1 MLLAGSPA
9 NLRGF
14 RLLPVSDTT
23 SSPYRAKPEDIIRWR
38 YFQYQEVNDRAS
50 PPQHIP
56 PQPAGPQTM
65 MQKLLFNRSWGF
77 CWQIK
82 LNLSLGNT
90 YEYPKYLRMHSDMLQ
105 NSAIVHSDQYQL
117 IDQWKLDS
125 KEKQNGQGN
134 VKKKMYALSLGFC

>member
-38 YFQYQEVNDRAS
+38 YFQYQEVNDKAS

-56 PQPAGPQTM
+56 PQPAGPQTT
-65 MQKLLFNRSWGF
+65 MQNSFLTEVEDFF
-77 CWQIK
+77 DK
-82 LNLSLGNT
+82 LNLT
-90 YEYPKYLRMHSDMLQ
+90 
-105 NSAIVHSDQYQL
+105 
-117 IDQWKLDS
+117 
-125 KEKQNGQGN
+125 
-134 VKKKMYALSLGFC
+134 CC